1 MRDLIFQELRE
12 CNRTIS
18 QIDGM
23 EERKRSTEI
32 LTDVVR
38 TMYDLAMVARKE
50 GLLALEEAAY
60 GFENLYNGKYLKA
73 MILLIVDGTSPDLV
87 EEISTAR
94 YFAANLSGYEA
105 LHYLTMMFGSLAIQ
119 AGENPRVIEEK
130 LLALLPTEV
139 EAAYR
144 DKQEVQ
150 DSINIRTESND
161 NEAHLEKY
169 YKGGIAVTPDN
180 EYYFQIKV
188 LDYAITSLDDRSV
201 QRLLRDVD
209 NCDLTLAMKGLSGE
223 ARRRFLNNL
232 SRRLAVMI
240 AEDLENLGA
249 VPVRDVA
256 TAVIKIF
263 NVLIKLISYGEIVC
277 ADEEALSLFAKIFE
291 VNEDEAQAKII
302 EEAESDLY
310 ELLREYNSAAHVL
323 INAPWENV

>member
-1 MRDLIFQELRE
+1 MRDIIFQELRE
-12 CNRTIS
+12 CNRIIS
-18 QIDGM
+18 QIDSV
-23 EERKRSTEI
+23 EERKKSTDI
-32 LTDVVR
+32 LMDVVE
-38 TMYDLAMVARKE
+38 TMYDLSMVARKE

-94 YFAANLSGYEA
+94 YFAANLSSYEA
-105 LHYLTMMFGSLAIQ
+105 LHYLIMMFGSLAIQ

-139 EAAYR
+139 ETAYR

-150 DSINIRTESND
+150 EPISINASGND
-161 NEAHLEKY
+161 NEACLEKY
-169 YKGGIAVTPDN
+169 YKGGIAVTSDN
-180 EYYFQIKV
+180 EYYFQIKI
-188 LDYAITSLDDRSV
+188 LDYAIRSLDDRSV

-223 ARRRFLNNL
+223 ARRCFLDNL
-232 SRRLAVMI
+232 STRLAIMI

-249 VPVRDVA
+249 VPLRDVA

-277 ADEEALSLFAKIFE
+277 ADEEVLSLFARIFE
-291 VNEDEAQAKII
+291 VNEDEAQTKII
-302 EEAESDLY
+302 KEAESDLY
-310 ELLREYNSAAHVL
+310 ELLREYNSATHVL
-323 INAPWENV
+323 INAPWENA